1 MSRGNTTRRWPLRQ
15 SGLPQSPSKF
25 LCCSRAIGPEP
36 ACFRLEKNC
45 QIAAG
50 RAGVSALP
58 WFFFSF
64 AVFVFGLERGLILPF
79 LFPSQPVGGVRLRRH
94 LPSGRS
100 RDQCC

>member
-1 MSRGNTTRRWPLRQ
+1 MRRKNPPRRWPLRQ

-50 RAGVSALP
+50 GGGGSGLAVC
-58 WFFFSF
+58 FFSF
-64 AVFVFGLERGLILPF
+64 AVVSFLGGGGLIPPAPF
-79 LFPSQPVGGVRLRRH
+79 LSQPLWGESLSPPPLAGPGL
-94 LPSGRS
+94 
-100 RDQCC
+100 

>member
-1 MSRGNTTRRWPLRQ
+1 MSRENPPRRWPLRQ

-50 RAGVSALP
+50 RGGVSAVALG
-58 WFFFSF
+58 FFSF
-64 AVFVFGLERGLILPF
+64 SLLVFCGGRVLIPPAPSPPPHSGCNSPPPPLPPRP
-79 LFPSQPVGGVRLRRH
+79 LLH
-94 LPSGRS
+94 
-100 RDQCC
+100 

>member
-1 MSRGNTTRRWPLRQ
+1 MSRENPPRRWPLRQ

-50 RAGVSALP
+50 GGGGWGFWVV
-58 WFFFSF
+58 FFSV
-64 AVFVFGLERGLILPF
+64 AFVGF
-79 LFPSQPVGGVRLRRH
+79 VGGGVLIRCGGFLRQAGGGGGY
-94 LPSGRS
+94 SARS
-100 RDQCC
+100 VWVGEWG